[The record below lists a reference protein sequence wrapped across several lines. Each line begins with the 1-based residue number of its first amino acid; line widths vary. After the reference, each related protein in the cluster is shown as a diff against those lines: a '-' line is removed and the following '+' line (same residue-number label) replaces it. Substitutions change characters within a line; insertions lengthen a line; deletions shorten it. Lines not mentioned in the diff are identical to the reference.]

1 MLLALPGGRPARPEL
16 APGAPVRQA
25 RPGPKTHGRTT
36 FGPGGARMKEVTGAV
51 AARLARSLEAATG
64 EGYRLGYEI
73 ARDEAA
79 FLALEAG
86 RPDIAERIR
95 ALRPLP
101 DKRGPQG

>member
-1 MLLALPGGRPARPEL
+1 MKRRPAE
-16 APGAPVRQA
+16 
-25 RPGPKTHGRTT
+25 
-36 FGPGGARMKEVTGAV
+36 EAV
-51 AARLARSLEAATG
+51 AEGLARSLSRATG

-86 RPDIAERIR
+86 RPDLAEAIR

-101 DKRGPQG
+101 ERGEKPA

>member
-1 MLLALPGGRPARPEL
+1 
-16 APGAPVRQA
+16 
-25 RPGPKTHGRTT
+25 
-36 FGPGGARMKEVTGAV
+36 MKDAGKAI
-51 AARLARSLEAATG
+51 AARFARSMDAATG

-86 RPDIAERIR
+86 HPDIAERIR

-101 DKRGPQG
+101 DKDGPQG